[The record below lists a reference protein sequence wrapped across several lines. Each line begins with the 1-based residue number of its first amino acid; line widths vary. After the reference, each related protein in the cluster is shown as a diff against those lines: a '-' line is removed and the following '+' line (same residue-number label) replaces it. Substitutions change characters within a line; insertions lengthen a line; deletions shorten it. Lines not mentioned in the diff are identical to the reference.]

1 MPSRLGLRA
10 GGISPRVLP
19 FAVLLLVLLGLLL
32 WRVWP
37 QNRSGLDREA
47 ELRPIMPRGD
57 LSSEEKATIAIF
69 RQCSPSVVHITA
81 LVNAVRDGF
90 SLDTEQ
96 VPEGTG
102 SGFVWDH
109 EGHVVTNYHVIREAD
124 AAQVVLADRSAW
136 KARLVGA
143 YPDGDIAVLVI
154 DAGRDRLRPVL
165 VGTSHDLQVGQRVFA
180 IGNPFGL
187 DQTLTTGIVSALGRE
202 ISTETGH
209 SIKGVIQ
216 IDAAINPG
224 NSGGP
229 LLDSAGRLIG
239 VNSSIVSPSG
249 AFAGIGFAIPAD
261 KVNRTVTELIR
272 HSLGIEPA
280 PDQWVEELGVQGALV
295 LDVRAGSPA
304 AKAGIRPT
312 RRTPEGDVELGD
324 LIVAIDDHQI
334 KSSNDLFAVQE
345 MYKIGDTVSV
355 TLVRDGQTMKVNV
368 TLAATP

>member
-1 MPSRLGLRA
+1 LA
-10 GGISPRVLP
+10 
-19 FAVLLLVLLGLLL
+19 ALLLVLLGVLL

-37 QNRSGLDREA
+37 QNWSGLNPEA
-47 ELRPIMPRGD
+47 ELRPITPRGD
-57 LSSEEKATIAIF
+57 LSSEEKSTIAII

-81 LVNAVRDGF
+81 LVNARRDGF
-90 SLDTEQ
+90 SLDVQQ

-102 SGFVWDH
+102 SGFVWDRQ
-109 EGHVVTNYHVIREAD
+109 GHIVTNYHVIREAD
-124 AAQVVLADRSAW
+124 AAQVVLADHSAW

-143 YPDGDIAVLVI
+143 YPDGDIAVLAI
-154 DAGRDRLRPVL
+154 DADGDRLRPVM

-202 ISTETGH
+202 ISGETGH

-239 VNSSIVSPSG
+239 VNSSIISPSG
-249 AFAGIGFAIPAD
+249 AFAGIGFAIPVD

-272 HSLGIEPA
+272 HGKVIRPSLGIEPA
-280 PDQWVEELGVQGALV
+280 PDQWVEGLGLQGVLV
-295 LDVRAGSPA
+295 LDVRRDSPA

-324 LIVAIDDHQI
+324 LIVAIDDHKI
-334 KSSNDLFAVQE
+334 ESSNDLSAVQE

-355 TLVRDGQTMKVNV
+355 TLLRDGRTMKVNV